1 MYDGYCD
8 REKRAR
14 EQTGYFVAAI
24 MNACGH
30 LKRPIKLE
38 QLIGSNGKEKV
49 KKIDAETKRRELELL
64 KAHFNAKG

>member
-14 EQTGYFVAAI
+14 EHTGYFATQI
-24 MNACGH
+24 INACGR

-38 QLIGSNGKEKV
+38 QLIGSNSKEKV

-64 KAHFNAKG
+64 KAHFDAKG